1 MSLCTSSLSVQAIEV
16 ITHPSIKVASL
27 TTSQLRRIYSM
38 RQAKWAN
45 GMPIIVFVLPSNSK
59 EHQQFCKQ
67 TLKIFPYQ
75 LDLIWNKLTFSGL
88 GVAPTIV
95 QTSAELLLAVKS
107 TSGAIGY
114 VENITK
120 EEDINVISIAK

>member
-1 MSLCTSSLSVQAIEV
+1 MSLCLCSLSAQAIDV

-38 RQAKWAN
+38 RQVKWAN
-45 GMPIIVFVLPSNSK
+45 GMPIIVFVLPSSAK
-59 EHQQFCKQ
+59 PHQQFCKQ
-67 TLKIFPYQ
+67 MLKIFPYQ

-95 QTSAELLLAVKS
+95 TSSAELLVAVKS
-107 TSGAIGY
+107 TPGAIGY
-114 VENITK
+114 VENVTK
-120 EEDINVISIAK
+120 EEDINVITITK

>member
-1 MSLCTSSLSVQAIEV
+1 MSLCTNSLSVQAIEV
-16 ITHPSIKVASL
+16 ITHPSIKVATL

-38 RQAKWAN
+38 RQVKWAN
-45 GMPIIVFVLPSNSK
+45 GMPIIVFVLPANAK
-59 EHQQFCKQ
+59 THQQFCKQ

-95 QTSAELLLAVKS
+95 KTSAELLLAVKS
-107 TSGAIGY
+107 TPGAIGY
-114 VENITK
+114 VENVTK
-120 EEDINVISIAK
+120 EDDINVITIAK